1 MQQKST
7 LTRFQVEGDAA
18 ADYQRFLVPAIF
30 ERWAAM
36 LIGVADLQEGDRVLD
51 LACGTGVVARTA
63 ATRVGPT
70 GRVVG
75 VDVNDAMLTVARGSG
90 SEVDYQSADATEL
103 PFADAAFDA
112 VVCQQGLQFFPDRLG
127 ALQQVRRVLDRGGQ
141 ATVAVWR
148 SIDHSPVF
156 AEFADALQRH
166 AGPGAGTV
174 MRSPF
179 QLGAQDEVRALFAEA
194 EFRDIRVEIQ
204 IAPVRFPSAAEMFE
218 AEVRSSP
225 LAEIVPSVDEDA
237 IALLVEELEAT
248 LASHQD
254 DDGVVFPL
262 ESHVIVARP

>member
-18 ADYQRFLVPAIF
+18 ADYQQFLVPAIF

-36 LIGVADLQEGDRVLD
+36 LIGVADLQDGDRVLD

-90 SEVDYQSADATEL
+90 SEIDYQSADATEL

-127 ALQQVRRVLDRGGQ
+127 ALHQVRRVLDRGGQ

-148 SIDHSPVF
+148 SMITARCSPSSRTPCN
-156 AEFADALQRH
+156 AT
-166 AGPGAGTV
+166 PGRGRARSCARRSSSVRG
-174 MRSPF
+174 MRS
-179 QLGAQDEVRALFAEA
+179 E
-194 EFRDIRVEIQ
+194 
-204 IAPVRFPSAAEMFE
+204 
-218 AEVRSSP
+218 RSS
-225 LAEIVPSVDEDA
+225 LRPSS
-237 IALLVEELEAT
+237 AT
-248 LASHQD
+248 SGWRSRSRLSGSPRRRRCSRPRCAAPRSPRSSRAWTRTDHAPRRGARGHVGSHQD
-254 DDGVVFPL
+254 DDGVIFPI